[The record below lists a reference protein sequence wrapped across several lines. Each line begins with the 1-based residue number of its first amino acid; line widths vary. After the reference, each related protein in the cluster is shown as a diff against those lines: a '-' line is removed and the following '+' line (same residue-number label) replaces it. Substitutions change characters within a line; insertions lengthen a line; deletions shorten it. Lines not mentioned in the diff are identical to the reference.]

1 MALDRSVIAD
11 LVTEITT
18 AVSRA
23 ADEVSEDI
31 YKLILRE
38 IPQLDEDKPLLA
50 LLASSVDSNV
60 VTCLQIMQH
69 RIDLD
74 AVRAPA
80 SALEYARRLA
90 QRGTPLTALLR
101 AYRIG
106 HTRFSEWLL
115 MELARHTEDAET
127 SNRDRTEHNRMVA
140 GYIDQISEEM
150 VTAYTQERENW
161 LRNRSAARAARI
173 RDLLSGARI
182 DVSVTEATLGY
193 RLRQYHVGV
202 VCWADDAAGTGDE
215 IIRLERA
222 IGHIAAQTACGGDP
236 VFLPRD
242 ESSAWAW
249 LPLGIRDTFD
259 GTAAST
265 AGVDG
270 DIHFAFGDAAKGTD
284 GFRLTHQQAIAA
296 QAVALAAG
304 SPPPRAVAFSEVAP
318 VAMML
323 GSADLLRA
331 WVLSTL
337 AGLAADDEHH
347 ARLRDTLLVFLQSGG
362 SYKTT
367 AERLMLHKNTVQY
380 RIRKAEES
388 LGRPVGENR
397 HDVELALRASH
408 WLGSSVLQPVLRRL
422 LLSESGANAVQCAQ
436 RLVIERHAFGG
447 QVTASCAS
455 GRHGER
461 PSPGSGDSRS
471 GSSWRT
477 SSRSRPSARP
487 TTNRPNAPI
496 RAGVRII
503 DISARVPEVQP

>member
-1 MALDRSVIAD
+1 VVEFGQVKPPGRKEAAVALDRSVIAD

-115 MELARHTEDAET
+115 MELARHTEDAEKVT
-127 SNRDRTEHNRMVA
+127 ATVQNVTGLVA
-140 GYIDQISEEM
+140 GYIDQVSEEM
-150 VTAYTQERENW
+150 VTAYSQERENW

-182 DVSVTEATLGY
+182 DVSMTEATLGY

-202 VCWADDAAGTGDE
+202 VCWADDAVAAADNIT
-215 IIRLERA
+215 RLEHA
-222 IGHIAAQTACGGDP
+222 ISHVAGKAACSDP

-242 ESSAWAW
+242 VSSAWAW

-259 GTAAST
+259 AAEASVV
-265 AGVDG
+265 GLDG
-270 DIHFAFGDAAKGTD
+270 DIHIAFGDAAKGTT
-284 GFRLTHQQAIAA
+284 GFRLTHRQAIAA
-296 QAVALAAG
+296 QAVALAAD
-304 SPPPRAVAFSEVAP
+304 SPPRGVAFSEVAP

-347 ARLRDTLLVFLQSGG
+347 ARLRDTLLAFLQSGG

-388 LGRPVGENR
+388 LGHPVAENR
-397 HDVELALRASH
+397 QDIELALQVSR
-408 WLGSSVLQPVLRRL
+408 WLGAAVLLRPATPGRAASS
-422 LLSESGANAVQCAQ
+422 
-436 RLVIERHAFGG
+436 
-447 QVTASCAS
+447 
-455 GRHGER
+455 
-461 PSPGSGDSRS
+461 
-471 GSSWRT
+471 
-477 SSRSRPSARP
+477 
-487 TTNRPNAPI
+487 
-496 RAGVRII
+496 
-503 DISARVPEVQP
+503 